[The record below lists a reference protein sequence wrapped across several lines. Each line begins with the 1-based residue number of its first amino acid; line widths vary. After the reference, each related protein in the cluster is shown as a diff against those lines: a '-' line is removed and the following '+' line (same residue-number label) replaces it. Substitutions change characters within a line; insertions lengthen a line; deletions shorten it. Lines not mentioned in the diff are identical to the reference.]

1 MHQREVITG
10 EEPWHEIQICLQD
23 LLTKAKGHSVL
34 LADATGQLL
43 GMAGISNER
52 DATALSTLAAG
63 SFAATSEM
71 TKFLGQN
78 TRFEQGLYESKE
90 YSIYSVTV
98 GDEFLLTITFDASAK
113 LGLVRIFTE
122 QAVKRLTEIVSQIGL
137 ANHQEDINDLIDA
150 EFGQLIADQ
159 LDNLFTD

>member
-1 MHQREVITG
+1 MLGRLKMYE
-10 EEPWHEIQICLQD
+10 EIQTCLQD
-23 LLTKAKGHSVL
+23 LLKKAGGHSVL
-34 LADATGQLL
+34 LADATGQLV

-71 TKFLGQN
+71 AKFLGRN
-78 TRFEQGLYESKE
+78 TQFEQSLYESKE

-113 LGLVRIFTE
+113 LGLIRIFTE
-122 QAVKRLTEIVSQIGL
+122 QAVKRLIEIMNQIEL
-137 ANHQEDINDLIDA
+137 ASRQEDINDLIDA
-150 EFGQLIADQ
+150 EFGRLIADE
-159 LDNLFTD
+159 LDNLFTE

>member
-1 MHQREVITG
+1 MHPREAIAS
-10 EEPWHEIQICLQD
+10 EERWHEIQICLRN
-23 LLTKAKGHSVL
+23 LLTKAGGHGVL
-34 LADATGQLL
+34 LADTTGQLL

-71 TKFLGQN
+71 AKFLGRN

-98 GDEFLLTITFDASAK
+98 GDELLLTITFDASAK

-122 QAVKRLTEIVSQIGL
+122 QAVKRLTEIASQIK
-137 ANHQEDINDLIDA
+137 AAAHQEDINDLIDA
-150 EFGQLIADQ
+150 EFGQLIADE
-159 LDNLFTD
+159 LDNLFTE

>member
-1 MHQREVITG
+1 MQKLTASDKQ
-10 EEPWHEIQICLQD
+10 WHEIQTCLQD
-23 LLTKAKGHSVL
+23 LLKKTGGHSVL

-43 GMAGISNER
+43 GMAGISNDR

-71 TKFLGQN
+71 AKFLGRN

-98 GDEFLLTITFDASAK
+98 GYELLLTITFDASAK

-122 QAVKRLTEIVSQIGL
+122 QAVKRLTETMSQIK
-137 ANHQEDINDLIDA
+137 AAAHQEDINDLIDA
-150 EFGQLIADQ
+150 EFGQLIADE
-159 LDNLFTD
+159 LDNLFAE

>member
-1 MHQREVITG
+1 MHQRETITSEG
-10 EEPWHEIQICLQD
+10 QWHEMQICLQD
-23 LLTKAKGHSVL
+23 LLTRAGGHSVL

-71 TKFLGQN
+71 AKFLGRN
-78 TRFEQGLYESKE
+78 TQFKQSLYESKE

-98 GDEFLLTITFDASAK
+98 GGEFLLTITFDANTK
-113 LGLVRIFTE
+113 LGLIRIFTE
-122 QAVKRLTEIVSQIGL
+122 QAVKRLTEIVSQIKV
-137 ANHQEDINDLIDA
+137 AAHQEDINDLIDA
-150 EFGQLIADQ
+150 EFSQLIADE
-159 LDNLFTD
+159 LDNLFTE